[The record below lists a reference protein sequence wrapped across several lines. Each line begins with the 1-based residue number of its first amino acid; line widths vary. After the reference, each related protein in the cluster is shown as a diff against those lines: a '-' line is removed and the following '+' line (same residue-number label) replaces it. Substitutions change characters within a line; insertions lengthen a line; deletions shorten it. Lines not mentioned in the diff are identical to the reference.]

1 MAEVLAFNRRGDE
14 PGADIDPQPVHE
26 MLQAD
31 PSALRLVDVRT
42 RQEVD
47 ATSIAGA
54 TNVPLDE
61 FEERIGELRASASLL
76 VLLCESGNRAR
87 LAAQILERHG
97 VDRYRI
103 LHGGL
108 RAWVKAGLP
117 HRGGRR
123 VLPIMR
129 QVQLAAGLLVLAGA
143 GLGAFVDHWFYLL
156 SAFVG
161 GGLTVAGLTGYCGMA
176 LLLARM
182 PWNRAARTAAPADS
196 PIAPGVAG
204 TCETGGGTP
213 PGKPARGT
221 CETP

>member
-14 PGADIDPQPVHE
+14 PGADIDPRTVHE
-26 MLQAD
+26 ALRTD
-31 PSALRLVDVRT
+31 PTALRLVDVRT

-54 TNVPLDE
+54 TNLPLDA
-61 FEERIGELRASASLL
+61 FEEHIGELRASASLL

-87 LAAQILERHG
+87 LAAQILERHA
-97 VDRYRI
+97 VDRYRV

-108 RAWVKAGLP
+108 RGWVKAGLP
-117 HRGGRR
+117 HQGGRR

-129 QVQLAAGLLVLAGA
+129 QVQLAAGLLVLAGL
-143 GLGAFVDHWFYLL
+143 GLGAFVDHWFYLI
-156 SAFVG
+156 SAFAG
-161 GGLTVAGLTGYCGMA
+161 GGLTLAGLTGYCGMA

-182 PWNRAARTAAPADS
+182 PWNRVARSAAAAG
-196 PIAPGVAG
+196 PIANGVTG
-204 TCETGGGTP
+204 TCETGGAAPRGE
-213 PGKPARGT
+213 PARGN

>member
-1 MAEVLAFNRRGDE
+1 M
-14 PGADIDPQPVHE
+14 DIDPRTVHE
-26 MLQAD
+26 MRQAD
-31 PSALRLVDVRT
+31 PDAIRIVDVRS
-42 RQEVD
+42 RPEFD
-47 ATSIAGA
+47 ATGIAGA
-54 TNVPLDE
+54 ANIPL
-61 FEERIGELRASASLL
+61 EELEGRIGELSPSGSLL

-97 VDRYRI
+97 VGRYRV
-103 LHGGL
+103 LQGGF
-108 RAWVKAGLP
+108 RVWVKAGLP

-129 QVQLAAGLLVLAGA
+129 QVQVAAGLLVLTGV

-182 PWNRAARTAAPADS
+182 PWNRATRTAASAER
-196 PIAPGVAG
+196 PINTGVTGA
-204 TCETGGGTP
+204 CETGGGAP
-213 PGKPARGT
+213 PGWAWTLIRVRPR
-221 CETP
+221 EVPNHMVPLRSR